1 MEQRSSHVLRLA
13 AVILGIALIMSLIV
27 LIVGLV
33 LQWNQPVQF
42 SNGFFAA
49 GAIVIVLG
57 TFSITGGFQQRGSFS
72 ITYAESA
79 GQASLSERTQR
90 LMIDIN
96 QRYGTLVVLIS
107 TGLLLIGIAV
117 LIGQFL
123 LR

>member
-1 MEQRSSHVLRLA
+1 MEKRGSHLLRLTGI
-13 AVILGIALIMSLIV
+13 ILGITLGAALIV
-27 LIVGLV
+27 LTVGLT
-33 LQWNQPVQF
+33 LHWDQPVQF

-90 LMIDIN
+90 MMTEIN
-96 QRYGTLVVLIS
+96 QRYGTMVVLLGA
-107 TGLLLIGIAV
+107 GLLLITISIF
-117 LIGQFL
+117 IGQFL
-123 LR
+123 

>member
-1 MEQRSSHVLRLA
+1 MEKRGSHLLRLTGI
-13 AVILGIALIMSLIV
+13 ILGITLGAALIV
-27 LIVGLV
+27 LTVGLT
-33 LQWNQPVQF
+33 LHWDQPVQF

-90 LMIDIN
+90 MMTDIN
-96 QRYGTLVVLIS
+96 QRYGTMVVLLGA
-107 TGLLLIGIAV
+107 GLLLITISIF
-117 LIGQFL
+117 IGQFL
-123 LR
+123 